1 MRAVHR
7 EQFRA
12 GARINDMKKTGKQ
25 RLLLLVLATLSTSG
39 CDQLAQ
45 AVRDGVLDFV
55 ESSTADLLEQIIPV
69 PSP

>member
-1 MRAVHR
+1 
-7 EQFRA
+7 
-12 GARINDMKKTGKQ
+12 MKKTGKQ
-25 RLLLLVLATLSTSG
+25 RLLLLVLATLSSSG